1 MLLVVDVGNTT
12 IVVGLFDGN
21 ELVGNWRLSSRTF
34 TSDEFGIYLM
44 TLFSTMNET
53 TNASLPKKDMEKK
66 KKIDGAILASVVPSL
81 DVPISD
87 AVKTYIGVD
96 CVRVDAFLDLGLE
109 IRYGAPREVGADRIV
124 NAVGGRH
131 KYGTPLIIVDYG
143 TAITFDVVSEDGA
156 YLGGVIAPG
165 LVTGVQTLFS
175 RTAKV
180 PQVGLELPPSVIG
193 RNTNESTQS
202 GILHGNAGLTEH
214 LIEKIRAE
222 LGVKAKVIATGG
234 HAELMASLVKSIDH
248 VDQWLT
254 LDGLRLIYDRNRK
267 N

>member
-1 MLLVVDVGNTT
+1 MLLVIDVGNTT
-12 IVVGLFDGN
+12 IVVGLFDGD
-21 ELVGNWRLSSRTF
+21 ELIGQWRLSSRVF
-34 TSDEFGIYLM
+34 TSDEFGVYLL
-44 TLFSTMNET
+44 TLFSTMR
-53 TNASLPKKDMEKK
+53 AAQLKEKK
-66 KKIDGAILASVVPSL
+66 GKIDGGIMASVVPSL
-81 DVPISD
+81 DLPVRE
-87 AVKTYIGVD
+87 AVNTYFNVD
-96 CVRVDAFLDLGLE
+96 CIRVDATLDLGME
-109 IRYGAPREVGADRIV
+109 IRYSAPLEVGADRIV
-124 NAVGGRH
+124 NALGGRH
-131 KYGTPLIIVDYG
+131 KYGPPLIIVDYG

-165 LVTGVQTLFS
+165 LVTGMQALFS

-193 RNTNESTQS
+193 RNTNESTRS
-202 GILHGNAGLTEH
+202 GMLHGNAGLTEY
-214 LIEKIRAE
+214 LIEKIRME

-254 LDGLRLIYDRNRK
+254 LDGLRLTYERNRK

>member
-1 MLLVVDVGNTT
+1 MLLVIDAGNTT
-12 IVVGLFDGN
+12 IVVGLFDGDK
-21 ELVGNWRLSSRTF
+21 LVGNWRLSSRSF
-34 TSDEFGIYLM
+34 TSDEFGVYLL
-44 TLFSTMNET
+44 TLFSATRT
-53 TNASLPKKDMEKK
+53 APDG

-81 DVPISD
+81 DMSIRE

-96 CVRVDAFLDLGLE
+96 CVRVDAFLDLGME

-131 KYGTPLIIVDYG
+131 KYGAPLIIVDYG

-165 LVTGVQTLFS
+165 LVTGVQALFS

-193 RNTNESTQS
+193 RNTIESTQS

-214 LIEKIRAE
+214 LVGKIRAE
-222 LGVKAKVIATGG
+222 LGIEAKVIATGG
-234 HAELMASLVKSIDH
+234 HAELMASLAKSIDH

-254 LDGLRLIYDRNRK
+254 LDGLRLIYERN
-267 N
+267 